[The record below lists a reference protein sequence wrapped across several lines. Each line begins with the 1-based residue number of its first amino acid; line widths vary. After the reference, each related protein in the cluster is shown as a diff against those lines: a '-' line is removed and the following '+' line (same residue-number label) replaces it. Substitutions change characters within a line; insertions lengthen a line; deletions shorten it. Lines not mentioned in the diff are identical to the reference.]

1 MNNAKKWRKPM
12 GKTSSLLKKIGDIKG
27 IFHVSMGT
35 IKHKNSKDLTEA
47 ELRRD
52 SQNIQKNYMKKKS

>member
-1 MNNAKKWRKPM
+1 M
-12 GKTSSLLKKIGDIKG
+12 GKNRDLFQKIRDTKG